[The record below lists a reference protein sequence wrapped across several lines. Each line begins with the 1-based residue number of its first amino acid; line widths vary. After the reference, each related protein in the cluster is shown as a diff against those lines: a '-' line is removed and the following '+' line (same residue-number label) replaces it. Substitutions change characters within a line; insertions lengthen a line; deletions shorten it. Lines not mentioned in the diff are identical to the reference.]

1 MGEKPA
7 QIEHEIEVRRERIG
21 RNIQDLQHRV
31 ADMKDWRKQFQR
43 RPGAFIGLAFGAGF
57 IVSLALRNGNSHAGR
72 GSSRARLDASPERG
86 SHARGSQAPSSQ
98 AMDRAWQTLENV
110 KSALVGLAAS
120 KFTTILSEAIPGFQD
135 EYGKCQTKTSAT
147 YAL

>member
-21 RNIQDLQHRV
+21 RNIEDLQHRV

-72 GSSRARLDASPERG
+72 DSSRARLDASPERG
-86 SHARGSQAPSSQ
+86 SHARGSQ

-110 KSALVGLAAS
+110 KSALVGLAAT
-120 KFTTILSEAIPGFQD
+120 KFTAMLSEAIPGFQD